1 MDNISQAAGADN
13 GGERANTLDRAS
25 SRKKFKLLAGV
36 AAGNFVEWFDF
47 AVYGYSAS
55 TIAKLFF
62 PDSTPSLALLATLA
76 IFGVTFLFRPAGGI
90 FFGKLGDRIGR
101 RNTLSIIILMMGVCT
116 TLIGLLPTYS
126 HIGVLAPILL
136 AVLRLGQGFSGGGEA
151 SGSSTFLSEHA
162 PAARRGFWTGIS
174 NASQTLPFVVAAI
187 LMTGIE
193 SSMSNEA
200 YLSWG
205 WRIPFLLSA
214 PLSLVGLYLRT
225 KLDDTPAFVE
235 LARSGQLVEA
245 PVRMVLRDYR
255 REVLLLAG
263 VASLNAVAFY
273 TMSSYMT
280 TYLKQVIG
288 LSPTISLV
296 SNAVALLLYSI
307 LIPGFGSLS
316 DRYGRKRILLCGAIG
331 LMLSS
336 VPGYLL
342 AAQGGMLNAI
352 AGQALITVFLTL
364 TASVVAVVQCELF
377 PTAVRYTGAALGY
390 NLGYMLFG
398 GTAPFVA
405 QYLVVHTSA
414 PLAPAFYMSAVALL
428 ALIPISRLPETA
440 GSKMSRSHA
449 HFSSR

>member
-1 MDNISQAAGADN
+1 MDNLSPTAVP
-13 GGERANTLDRAS
+13 RDRMETAHDVS
-25 SRKKFKLLAGV
+25 SSKKLKLLTGV

-62 PDSTPSLALLATLA
+62 PDSEPTSALLATLA

-101 RNTLSIIILMMGVCT
+101 RNTLSIIILMMGTCT
-116 TLIGLLPTYS
+116 TLIGVLPTYK
-126 HIGVLAPILL
+126 HIGVFAPILL

-162 PAARRGFWTGIS
+162 PPSRRGFWTGIS
-174 NASQTLPFVVAAI
+174 NSSQTVPFVIAAI
-187 LMTGIE
+187 LITFIE
-193 SSMSNEA
+193 ASVSRESYMA
-200 YLSWG
+200 WG

-225 KLDDTPAFVE
+225 KLDDTPAFVD
-235 LARSGQLVEA
+235 LARSGQIVEA
-245 PVRMVLRDYR
+245 PVRLVLRHYR
-255 REVLLLAG
+255 KEVLLLAG
-263 VASLNAVAFY
+263 VASLNALAFY

-296 SNAVALLLYSI
+296 SNALALLLYSV
-307 LIPGFGSLS
+307 LIPCFGSLG
-316 DRYGRKRILLCGAIG
+316 DHYGRKRILLIGALG
-331 LMLSS
+331 LAFTS

-352 AGQALITVFLTL
+352 LGQALITVFLTL

-377 PTAVRYTGAALGY
+377 PTQVRYTGAALGY

-405 QYLVVHTSA
+405 QYLVVHTHA
-414 PLAPAFYMSAVALL
+414 PLAPAFYMSAVGLL
-428 ALIPISRLPETA
+428 ALVPIVLFPETA
-440 GSKMSRSHA
+440 GTRMSRTHA

>member
-1 MDNISQAAGADN
+1 VENLTQTATHGDRMHAAQDV
-13 GGERANTLDRAS
+13 S
-25 SRKKFKLLAGV
+25 SSKKLRLLAGTS
-36 AAGNFVEWFDF
+36 AGNFVEWFDF

-62 PDSTPSLALLATLA
+62 PGSDPTSGLLATLA

-101 RNTLSIIILMMGVCT
+101 RNTLAIIILMMGACT
-116 TLIGLLPTYS
+116 TLIGVLPTYANA
-126 HIGVLAPILL
+126 GMLAPLLL

-162 PAARRGFWTGIS
+162 PSSRRGFWTGIS
-174 NASQTLPFVVAAI
+174 NSSQTLPFVVAAI
-187 LMTGIE
+187 LMTIIE
-193 SSMSNEA
+193 GSMSRDA

-225 KLDDTPAFVE
+225 KLDDTPAFVD
-235 LARSGQLVEA
+235 LARSGAIVEA
-245 PVRMVLRDYR
+245 PVKAVLTHYR
-255 REVLLLAG
+255 KQVLLLAG
-263 VASLNAVAFY
+263 VASLNALAFY

-296 SNAVALLLYSI
+296 SNALALLLYSA
-307 LIPGFGSLS
+307 LIPFFGSLG
-316 DRYGRKRILLCGAIG
+316 DRYGRKRILFIGAIG
-331 LMLSS
+331 LVLSP

-352 AGQALITVFLTL
+352 LGQFLITVFLTL

-377 PTAVRYTGAALGY
+377 PTEVRYTGAALGY

-405 QYLVVHTSA
+405 QYLVVLTHA
-414 PLAPAFYMSAVALL
+414 ALAPAFYMSTIAIL
-428 ALIPISRLPETA
+428 ALVPIAMLPETA
-440 GSKMSRSHA
+440 GMRMSRTNQSFASH
-449 HFSSR
+449 

>member
-1 MDNISQAAGADN
+1 MDNVSHTAAHGDRLQAAQ
-13 GGERANTLDRAS
+13 RAAS
-25 SRKKFKLLAGV
+25 GKTMRLLAGV

-55 TIAKLFF
+55 TIARLFF
-62 PDSTPSLALLATLA
+62 PGSDPTSGLLATLA

-90 FFGKLGDRIGR
+90 FFGKLGDRVGR
-101 RNTLSIIILMMGVCT
+101 RNTLSIIILMMGACT
-116 TLIGLLPTYS
+116 TLIGFLPTYAN
-126 HIGVLAPILL
+126 IGVLAPLLL

-162 PAARRGFWTGIS
+162 PAARRGLWTGIS
-174 NASQTLPFVVAAI
+174 NSSQTLPFVVAAI
-187 LMTGIE
+187 LMTVIE
-193 SSMSNEA
+193 ASMSRQA
-200 YLSWG
+200 FLSWG

-214 PLSLVGLYLRT
+214 PLSLIGLYLRAR
-225 KLDDTPAFVE
+225 LEDTPAFVE
-235 LARSGQLVEA
+235 IQRSGRIVET
-245 PVRMVLRDYR
+245 PIRTVLTHYR
-255 REVLLLAG
+255 KQVLLLAG
-263 VASLNAVAFY
+263 VASLNALAFY

-296 SNAVALLLYSI
+296 SNAVALLLYSL
-307 LIPGFGSLS
+307 LIPFFGSLG
-316 DRYGRKRILLCGAIG
+316 DRYGRKRIVFAGALG
-331 LMLSS
+331 LALTS

-352 AGQALITVFLTL
+352 LGQCLITVFLTL

-377 PTAVRYTGAALGY
+377 PTEVRYSGAALGY

-405 QYLVVHTSA
+405 QYLVVVTGA
-414 PLAPAFYMSAVALL
+414 PLSPAFYMSAVALL
-428 ALIPISRLPETA
+428 ALVPIAMLPETA
-440 GSKMSRSHA
+440 GTKIA
-449 HFSSR
+449 HSGTSFSSH

>member
-1 MDNISQAAGADN
+1 MDNLSPTAVP
-13 GGERANTLDRAS
+13 RDRMETAHDVS
-25 SRKKFKLLAGV
+25 SSKKLKLLTGV

-62 PDSTPSLALLATLA
+62 PDSEPTSALLATLA

-101 RNTLSIIILMMGVCT
+101 RNTLSIIILMMGTCT
-116 TLIGLLPTYS
+116 TLIGVLPTYK
-126 HIGVLAPILL
+126 HIGVFAPILL

-162 PAARRGFWTGIS
+162 PPSRRGFWTGIS
-174 NASQTLPFVVAAI
+174 NSSQTVPFVIAAI
-187 LMTGIE
+187 LITFIE
-193 SSMSNEA
+193 ASVSRESYMA
-200 YLSWG
+200 WG

-225 KLDDTPAFVE
+225 KLDDTPAFVD
-235 LARSGQLVEA
+235 LARSGQIVEA
-245 PVRMVLRDYR
+245 PVRLVLRHYR
-255 REVLLLAG
+255 KEVLLLAG
-263 VASLNAVAFY
+263 VASLNALAFY

-296 SNAVALLLYSI
+296 SNALALLLYSV
-307 LIPGFGSLS
+307 LIPCFGSLG
-316 DRYGRKRILLCGAIG
+316 DHYGRKRILLIGALG
-331 LMLSS
+331 LAFTS

-352 AGQALITVFLTL
+352 LGQALITVFLTL

-377 PTAVRYTGAALGY
+377 PTQVRYTGAALGY

-405 QYLVVHTSA
+405 QYLVVHTHA
-414 PLAPAFYMSAVALL
+414 PLAPAFYMSAVGLL
-428 ALIPISRLPETA
+428 VLVPIVLLPETA
-440 GSKMSRSHA
+440 GTRMSRTHA